1 MHGKNVEKNSF
12 GRLYRSNGTKT
23 ILDVALTKNICI
35 LVKGNNDNS
44 LWMKFLERYIS

>member
-23 ILDVALTKNICI
+23 ILDVALIKNMCI
-35 LVKGNNDNS
+35 NDTHILKG
-44 LWMKFLERYIS
+44 LMPCERLDAL